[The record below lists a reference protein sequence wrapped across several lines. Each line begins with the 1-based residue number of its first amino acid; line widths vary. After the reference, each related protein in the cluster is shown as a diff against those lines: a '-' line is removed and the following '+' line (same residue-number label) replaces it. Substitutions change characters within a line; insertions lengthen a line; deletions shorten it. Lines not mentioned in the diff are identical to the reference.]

1 MTTSDIPKYLHSTSM
16 HRLNTPGIWPLK
28 GSLLAKLYVQFSSQ
42 FLTIFSRQLLLTYLS
57 LKMVNRR
64 FEKTMVVNAF
74 LLLKF
79 IHAKYFKSEELADR
93 CCWEGYIL
101 SSLSFTV
108 TMNNMS
114 HWLYQHVKL
123 ITEEIESRRKFKISQ
138 ENSLYWP

>member
-1 MTTSDIPKYLHSTSM
+1 
-16 HRLNTPGIWPLK
+16 
-28 GSLLAKLYVQFSSQ
+28 
-42 FLTIFSRQLLLTYLS
+42 
-57 LKMVNRR
+57 MVNRR

-123 ITEEIESRRKFKISQ
+123 ITEEIESRKKFKISQ
-138 ENSLYWP
+138 ENSLY